1 MENFQKINEI
11 TPEEAKNLDSNRI
24 EYIALSSGELY
35 YIKKPNQQ
43 NNIQEENK
51 KISAEYL
58 DFIFKQKNE
67 ENNKIKEE
75 GKESFI
81 KNIKNDN
88 SGKKI
93 AISTTVIIPILYGIS
108 YLLYYYNNNCK

>member
-43 NNIQEENK
+43 NNIQEENNV
-51 KISAEYL
+51 
-58 DFIFKQKNE
+58 Q
-67 ENNKIKEE
+67 KEE
-75 GKESFI
+75 ELKEI
-81 KNIKNDN
+81 KTNEKEEEEKDENI
-88 SGKKI
+88 
-93 AISTTVIIPILYGIS
+93 
-108 YLLYYYNNNCK
+108 NNNIHQEIEEEKKEILEQNQELIE

>member
-43 NNIQEENK
+43 NNIQEENNV
-51 KISAEYL
+51 
-58 DFIFKQKNE
+58 Q
-67 ENNKIKEE
+67 KEE
-75 GKESFI
+75 ELKEI
-81 KNIKNDN
+81 KTNEKEEEEKIDKININSASCIFNQLANKN
-88 SGKKI
+88 KK
-93 AISTTVIIPILYGIS
+93 
-108 YLLYYYNNNCK
+108 K